1 MFDIGWQ
8 ELLVIG
14 VVALLVI
21 GPKDMP
27 AAIRAVS
34 RWAAKARAL
43 AREFQQGID
52 EVVREADLQDVRKQI
67 QSLEGTDAK
76 SEIAKVV
83 DPTGELAKDLDLS
96 GIEKSLDA
104 SARALTQDTSSAPAA
119 SESSRQIM
127 ESGAT
132 PAAPAP
138 AESPPAAS
146 ESSRPNDLPTS
157 KPTGTG

>member
-14 VVALLVI
+14 VVALVVI

-27 AAIRAVS
+27 TAIRAVS

-52 EVVREADLQDVRKQI
+52 EVVREAELQDVKKNIEEVQT
-67 QSLEGTDAK
+67 LDLK
-76 SEIAKVV
+76 NEIAKTV
-83 DPTGELAKDLDLS
+83 DPTGEVAKSLDLS
-96 GIEKSLDA
+96 GVEKNLDDT
-104 SARALTQDTSSAPAA
+104 ARALTYEPSAGAA
-119 SESSRQIM
+119 AADAPQAPPSE
-127 ESGAT
+127 
-132 PAAPAP
+132 
-138 AESPPAAS
+138 
-146 ESSRPNDLPTS
+146 

>member
-67 QSLEGTDAK
+67 QSLEATDAK

-104 SARALTQDTSSAPAA
+104 SARALTQDSSA
-119 SESSRQIM
+119 SS
-127 ESGAT
+127 T
-132 PAAPAP
+132 PPAAPAP
-138 AESPPAAS
+138 AESSPAAS

>member
-14 VVALLVI
+14 VVALIVI

-27 AAIRAVS
+27 TAIRAVS

-52 EVVREADLQDVRKQI
+52 EVVREAELQDVKKQI
-67 QSLEGTDAK
+67 EDVRTLDLE
-76 SEIAKVV
+76 SEIAKTV
-83 DPTGELAKDLDLS
+83 DPTGEVAKTLDLS
-96 GIEKSLDA
+96 GVEKSLDD
-104 SARALTQDTSSAPAA
+104 SARALAYQPPAGEAPAGAPLAEAPPPAPA
-119 SESSRQIM
+119 SSV
-127 ESGAT
+127 APP
-132 PAAPAP
+132 PAAPATMP
-138 AESPPAAS
+138 S
-146 ESSRPNDLPTS
+146 E

>member
-14 VVALLVI
+14 VVALIVI

-27 AAIRAVS
+27 VAIRAVS

-52 EVVREADLQDVRKQI
+52 EVVREAELQDVKKKFEDVQA
-67 QSLEGTDAK
+67 LDLK
-76 SEIAKVV
+76 NEIAKTI
-83 DPTGELAKDLDLS
+83 DPTGEVAKTLDLD
-96 GIEKSLDA
+96 GVEKTLDDT
-104 SARALTQDTSSAPAA
+104 ARALTYEPPA
-119 SESSRQIM
+119 SEASA
-127 ESGAT
+127 GAPPAGVPSPDPSL
-132 PAAPAP
+132 PAAP
-138 AESPPAAS
+138 PPAAPGTMPS
-146 ESSRPNDLPTS
+146 E

>member
-14 VVALLVI
+14 VVALVVI

-27 AAIRAVS
+27 TAIRAVS

-52 EVVREADLQDVRKQI
+52 EVVREAELQDVKKNIEEVQT
-67 QSLEGTDAK
+67 LDLK
-76 SEIAKVV
+76 NEIAKTV
-83 DPTGELAKDLDLS
+83 DPTGEVAKSLDLS
-96 GIEKSLDA
+96 GVEKNLDDT
-104 SARALTQDTSSAPAA
+104 ARALTYEPSASAAPGGAGRQNEQPDAHAA
-119 SESSRQIM
+119 SESSRQIV
-127 ESGAT
+127 EGGGDS
-132 PAAPAP
+132 PAAAP
-138 AESPPAAS
+138 PS
-146 ESSRPNDLPTS
+146 E

>member
-27 AAIRAVS
+27 TAIRAVS

-67 QSLEGTDAK
+67 QSLESADAK

-104 SARALTQDTSSAPAA
+104 SARALTQDSSASSTTPASTAPTESSPPVA
-119 SESSRQIM
+119 SESSR
-127 ESGAT
+127 
-132 PAAPAP
+132 
-138 AESPPAAS
+138 
-146 ESSRPNDLPTS
+146 RNDLPTA

>member
-27 AAIRAVS
+27 AAIRAIS
-34 RWAAKARAL
+34 RWASKARAL

-52 EVVREADLQDVRKQI
+52 EVVREAELQDVKKKFEDV
-67 QSLEGTDAK
+67 QSLDFK
-76 SEIAKVV
+76 NEIAKTV
-83 DPTGELAKDLDLS
+83 DPTGEVAKNLDLS
-96 GIEKSLDA
+96 GVEKTLDDT
-104 SARALTQDTSSAPAA
+104 ARTLTYEPPA
-119 SESSRQIM
+119 SEVS
-127 ESGAT
+127 EDAPPVET
-132 PAAPAP
+132 PVAVPGT
-138 AESPPAAS
+138 
-146 ESSRPNDLPTS
+146 LPTE

>member
-67 QSLEGTDAK
+67 QSLESTDAK

-104 SARALTQDTSSAPAA
+104 SARALTQDTSTTS
-119 SESSRQIM
+119 
-127 ESGAT
+127 
-132 PAAPAP
+132 PAP
-138 AESPPAAS
+138 AVSPSAAPSPSEPTPA
-146 ESSRPNDLPTS
+146 

>member
-14 VVALLVI
+14 VVALVVI

-27 AAIRAVS
+27 TAIRAVS

-67 QSLEGTDAK
+67 QSLESTDAK

-104 SARALTQDTSSAPAA
+104 SARALTQDSSAGSTTPAAPSSAAPAPTESSPAA
-119 SESSRQIM
+119 SESSRQND
-127 ESGAT
+127 S
-132 PAAPAP
+132 PAA
-138 AESPPAAS
+138 
-146 ESSRPNDLPTS
+146 
-157 KPTGTG
+157 KPTGAG

>member
-14 VVALLVI
+14 VVALIVI

-27 AAIRAVS
+27 TAIRAVS

-52 EVVREADLQDVRKQI
+52 EVVREAELQEVKKQI
-67 QSLEGTDAK
+67 EHIESIDAK
-76 SEIAKVV
+76 NAIAKTI
-83 DPTGELAKDLDLS
+83 DPTGEIAKDLDL
-96 GIEKSLDA
+96 GGVEKSLEQ
-104 SARALTQDTSSAPAA
+104 SARALTQESPAVSPSAAPAA
-119 SESSRQIM
+119 LESL
-127 ESGAT
+127 
-132 PAAPAP
+132 
-138 AESPPAAS
+138 PPA
-146 ESSRPNDLPTS
+146 

>member
-14 VVALLVI
+14 VVALVVI

-27 AAIRAVS
+27 TAIRAVS

-67 QSLEGTDAK
+67 QSLESTDAK

-104 SARALTQDTSSAPAA
+104 SARALTQDSSVGSTTPAAPSSAAPAPTESSPAA
-119 SESSRQIM
+119 SESSRQND
-127 ESGAT
+127 S
-132 PAAPAP
+132 PAA
-138 AESPPAAS
+138 
-146 ESSRPNDLPTS
+146 
-157 KPTGTG
+157 KPTGAG

>member
-67 QSLEGTDAK
+67 QSLESTDAK

-96 GIEKSLDA
+96 GIEKSLDS
-104 SARALTQDTSSAPAA
+104 SARALTHESSAGSTTPAA
-119 SESSRQIM
+119 SSSAAPA
-127 ESGAT
+127 EPAPT
-132 PAAPAP
+132 PAAG
-138 AESPPAAS
+138 ESPRQNDSPAA
-146 ESSRPNDLPTS
+146 

>member
-14 VVALLVI
+14 VVALIVI

-27 AAIRAVS
+27 IAIRAVS

-52 EVVREADLQDVRKQI
+52 EVVREAELQEVKKQI
-67 QSLEGTDAK
+67 EHIESLDAK
-76 SEIAKVV
+76 NAIAKTV
-83 DPTGELAKDLDLS
+83 DPTGEIAKGLDLG
-96 GIEKSLDA
+96 GIEKSLEE
-104 SARALTQDTSSAPAA
+104 SARALTDESASAPSATPPSATPPPAVAA
-119 SESSRQIM
+119 PAEPP
-127 ESGAT
+127 AT
-132 PAAPAP
+132 PA
-138 AESPPAAS
+138 
-146 ESSRPNDLPTS
+146 